1 MTKIER
7 VMLSMLKLHSY
18 QYVSSLF
25 NKCELHRM
33 NLELLFVIT
42 AGWLHFCEG
51 KKPSFEIDYKVKSN
65 VTKAASIV
73 SIESILCVLV
83 VTGEIMEI
91 TNRC

>member
-1 MTKIER
+1 
-7 VMLSMLKLHSY
+7 
-18 QYVSSLF
+18 
-25 NKCELHRM
+25 M

-73 SIESILCVLV
+73 SIESILYV
-83 VTGEIMEI
+83 VTGEIREI
-91 TNRC
+91 TNRCSNNYGKIFIRFPAK